1 MADPTIVRGTD
12 HFYTTLYEGNGRS
25 NSVGRFV
32 PFTDTGSITK
42 SLMFDD
48 GSNSYLSRTHSAS
61 NKKTFTISVWVKR
74 SIFSQYQRIFN
85 AVDSGDNE
93 HLIFRDTNQL
103 HFYSGDASA
112 DVKTNLEFENVT
124 RWYHIV
130 CRVDTT
136 QSTASDRVR
145 LYVDGT
151 LQTNLATSTYPSQD
165 ADTAFN
171 GNVVHEIGRS
181 NSSSQYFDG
190 YMAEFNFTDGQSYG
204 PDTFGMTDTSTGLW
218 VPKSLSSI
226 TYGTNGFR
234 LQFANSAGQTI
245 GDDTSGNTNDW
256 AISGIGT
263 DHVVNDSPSKNY
275 PNYDTTQTVDG
286 AGGVVV
292 ISEGSTRVDMDFGSS
307 GNQYGMAIMHPSW
320 AVSTGK
326 YYWEHK
332 LISESHP
339 GGGIDNLSIPGI
351 IDITR
356 DPLLTSYIGHL
367 SGITTFGYY
376 TLSGYILCNGSNYS
390 STNYGV
396 GGSKTRPAIGEVMNM
411 ALDMD
416 NGAWYIGVEGTYM
429 TGEDGQVGDPTSGS
443 ARTGAIVKWD
453 PKDTRKYVYGTSTL
467 SGYNAVDEVNFGQES
482 LNNSIPTGYTEWNS
496 DTVPEARDLN
506 PRSKPDLVW
515 IKNRDAT
522 DNHQWYDSTR
532 GVTKMMASNTTDQ
545 EATDNDGLQKFLKE
559 GFQVDGDDKV
569 NTNNESYVAWNW
581 VANGGTEVANTDGSG
596 ATLASTI
603 QANQTAGFSIVQVTA
618 PSSPSGT
625 YKIAH
630 GLGAAPE
637 MIIGKNRENSG
648 GYNWSVFF
656 GGRAGVVADRS
667 QSADHYLELNTTDAY
682 ADNATVWGDT
692 LPTSSVFTAGVGVPL
707 LSNEKTIFYCWTS
720 IPGYSMIGRYK
731 GNGNVDGPFVYT
743 GFKPQWLM
751 YKGSD
756 AAAQWDILDN
766 ARNQNNPGTTVLSA
780 NLTNADRTPGSYTS
794 IDFHANGFKIRA
806 NNDGI
811 NYLNRFYQFLA
822 IAEHPLVGDGTNPA
836 TAR

>member
-25 NSVGRFV
+25 NSVGRFI

-292 ISEGSTRVDMDFGSS
+292 ISEGSTRVDMDYGSS

-320 AVSTGK
+320 AVGTGK

-356 DPLLTSYIGHL
+356 DPLLTSYIGHT

-376 TLSGYILCNGSNYS
+376 TLSGYILADGSNYS

-467 SGYNAVDEVNFGQES
+467 SGYNAVDEVNFGQEP

-496 DTVPEARDLN
+496 DTVPEARDLK

-637 MIIGKNRENSG
+637 FIIGKNRENSG
-648 GYNWSVFF
+648 GYNWSAFF
-656 GGRAGVVADRS
+656 AGITQDKSQAAD
-667 QSADHYLELNTTDAY
+667 YFLELNTTDAA
-682 ADNATVWGDT
+682 ADNATVWGDV
-692 LPTSSVFTAGVGVPL
+692 LPTSSVFTVGTGVPL
-707 LSNEKTIFYCWTS
+707 LANEKTIFYCWTS
-720 IPGYSMIGRYK
+720 IPGYSKIGRYT

-756 AAAQWDILDN
+756 AAAQWDIIDN
-766 ARNQNNPGTTVLSA
+766 SRSRHNPGITVLSA

-794 IDFHANGFKIRA
+794 IDFHANGFKVRA

-811 NYLNRFYQFLA
+811 NYANRYYQFLA